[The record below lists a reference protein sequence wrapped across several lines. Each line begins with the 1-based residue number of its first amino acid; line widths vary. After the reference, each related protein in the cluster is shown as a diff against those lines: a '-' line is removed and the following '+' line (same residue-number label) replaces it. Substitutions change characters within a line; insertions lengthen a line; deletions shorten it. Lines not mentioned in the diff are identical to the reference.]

1 MKYFYERHGQWR
13 GEAVP
18 LVTIAK
24 TYGTPCYVYSQTALQ
39 EAWHSFNDPFA
50 GYPHQINYAVKANS
64 NLMVLNTLA
73 QLGSGF
79 DIVSEGELERVLAAG
94 GQANKIVF
102 SGVGKSVRELQRAL
116 AIGVGCINIESR
128 AELLRLSDIA
138 RQSNLHAFIAIRIN
152 PNVSANSHPYISTG
166 LKENKFG
173 VPFEQAKELYLEA
186 ASLPFITLKGLAF
199 HIGSQITSVAPF
211 IEALDIALE
220 FLDDLNRSGI
230 KLSHLNVGGGLG
242 IRYLDENPPSPQ
254 EYVRAIC
261 DRIADRNLTI
271 HLEPG
276 RAIAANAGVLL
287 TRVEYL
293 KDQFAIIDA
302 SMNDLLRPALYGA
315 FQDIVPLIREKEDL
329 SAKAPLSYD
338 IVGPVC
344 ETADFLGKN
353 RLLRLEEGDYLAVL
367 SSGAYGFSMSSNYN
381 SRPKAAEVMIQ
392 KDTFHLIRP
401 REEIKDLFS
410 SERII

>member
-1 MKYFYERHGQWR
+1 
-13 GEAVP
+13 
-18 LVTIAK
+18 
-24 TYGTPCYVYSQTALQ
+24 
-39 EAWHSFNDPFA
+39 
-50 GYPHQINYAVKANS
+50 
-64 NLMVLNTLA
+64 MVLNTLA